1 MRTFALLVG
10 VALAAPVAAQD
21 AMPFGSDEDTAYAA
35 AIWDSML
42 QTNLAG
48 EDIMISF
55 PYPGTDPHGF
65 LLETFYTQATINGHT
80 GALVVKRNYGPLDVS
95 EDEVI
100 ADPKGH
106 LGAITI
112 MFEREAGYDEATQNW
127 FYAKYLPDGTLDV
140 NPKGMELAGLVGKDA
155 DAGCIA
161 CHQNAGGDDY
171 IFTTDARL
179 TVN

>member
-1 MRTFALLVG
+1 MKILALVTG
-10 VALAAPVAAQD
+10 AVLAAPVLAQD
-21 AMPFGSDEDTAYAA
+21 AMPFGSDADQTYAG
-35 AIWDSML
+35 AIWDDMVARDF
-42 QTNLAG
+42 AG
-48 EDIMISF
+48 DGLVISY

-80 GALVVKRNYGPLDVS
+80 GALIIKRNYGPLDVS

-112 MFEREAGYDEATQNW
+112 MFEREAGYDDATQNW
-127 FYAKYLPDGTLDV
+127 FYAKYLPDGSLDV
-140 NPKGMELAGLVGKDA
+140 NPMGVSLAGLVGKDA

-161 CHQNAGGDDY
+161 CHQNAGGDDF
-171 IFTTDARL
+171 IFTTDARV

>member
-1 MRTFALLVG
+1 MRILTFAIG
-10 VALAAPVAAQD
+10 VALATPVMAQD
-21 AMPFGSDEDTAYAA
+21 AMPFGSDADKAYAA
-35 AIWDSML
+35 ALWDTMIEK
-42 QTNLAG
+42 NLAG
-48 EDIMISF
+48 DGLMISF

-65 LLETFYTQATINGHT
+65 LLETLYTQATIDGHT
-80 GALVVKRNYGPLDVS
+80 GALVVKRNYGPMNVS

-106 LGAITI
+106 LGAITV
-112 MFEREAGYDEATQNW
+112 MFEREAGYDDATQNW

-140 NPKGMELAGLVGKDA
+140 NPMGASLAGLVGKDA

-171 IFTTDARL
+171 IFTTDARV

>member
-1 MRTFALLVG
+1 MKKFVFVAG
-10 VALAAPVAAQD
+10 VVVASSVFAQD
-21 AMPFGSDEDTAYAA
+21 TMMFGSDDDEAYAL

-42 QTNLAG
+42 ESDLAG
-48 EDIMISF
+48 DGLVISY

-106 LGAITI
+106 LSAITI
-112 MFEREAGYDEATQNW
+112 MFEREAGYDDATQNW
-127 FYAKYLPDGTLDV
+127 FYAKYLPEGSLDV
-140 NPKGMELAGLVGKDA
+140 NPNGVSLAGLVGKDA

-161 CHQNAGGDDY
+161 CHQNASGDDY

>member
-1 MRTFALLVG
+1 MRIFAFLAG
-10 VALAAPVAAQD
+10 VALAAPVVAQD
-21 AMPFGSDEDTAYAA
+21 AMPFGSDEDTTYAA
-35 AIWDSML
+35 AIWDDML
-42 QTNLAG
+42 ARDFAG
-48 EDIMISF
+48 KDIVISY
-55 PYPGTDPHGF
+55 PYQGTDPHGF

-80 GALVVKRNYGPLDVS
+80 GALVIKRNYGPLDVT

-112 MFEREAGYDEATQNW
+112 MFEREPGYDEATQNW
-127 FYAKYLPDGTLDV
+127 FYAKYLPDGALDV
-140 NPKGMELAGLVGKDA
+140 NPKGMSLAGLVGKDA

-161 CHQNAGGDDY
+161 CHQNAGGDDF